1 MNRMPWMSAG
11 MFLMVTAAGCRTATR
26 VVEEP
31 RVDLELNG
39 TGNRGYLVGTP
50 PPAPAM
56 ATSRAMVETE
66 IEVPTRYQAKRGMGG
81 PVSLGESASQGG
93 QVNSESPVDGSS
105 AVAMDTYVVKEGD
118 SLSKIAHQVYG
129 NGRKWHR
136 IYKANQDIL
145 KTPNSLK
152 AGMTLKIPRGSAGTA
167 SQHSVSTES
176 GTTFSK

>member
-1 MNRMPWMSAG
+1 MNRRQQIVVG
-11 MFLMVTAAGCRTATR
+11 LLLGIVTTGCRAATR

-31 RVDLELNG
+31 RVDLELNS

-56 ATSRAMVETE
+56 ATSRTMVETE
-66 IEVPTRYQAKRGMGG
+66 IEVPTSYHAKRGMGG
-81 PVSLGESASQGG
+81 PVSLGESAPQGG
-93 QVNSESPVDGSS
+93 QVNSESPVSRAS

-136 IYKANQDIL
+136 IYEANRDIL

-152 AGMTLKIPRGSAGTA
+152 AGMTLKIPRGRAGAT
-167 SQHSVSTES
+167 SHQRVSTES